1 MVTSAIGSASPNISI
16 WTGHEQASFS
26 LPDVRH
32 DGHDFLPANAGHPDR
47 QWLRAVI
54 YDDPLK
60 FTWLQNANLASNI
73 LEADIDQIL
82 DGFGT

>member
-1 MVTSAIGSASPNISI
+1 M
-16 WTGHEQASFS
+16 
-26 LPDVRH
+26 
-32 DGHDFLPANAGHPDR
+32 
-47 QWLRAVI
+47 I